1 MTIIHFITTDRDIH
15 LGEIIRSLRNF
26 KSCLDRQQ
34 LLQKT
39 WRKDTDLSESTPDTV
54 DFPLKRC
61 KFTGRK
67 GSHTD
72 LNPLIM
78 HKVIFL
84 IFILRFVL
92 MYLSIPVKISDIKS
106 SENFFQ
112 KFKLSLSIFIHF
124 YLDHLSCVVEVFFLE
139 KYAFLEC
146 MHVIHIDE
154 QYGAGNKLYWISQ
167 TSTLCVFKL

>member
-106 SENFFQ
+106 SENFFRSSN
-112 KFKLSLSIFIHF
+112 SLSQYSYTFILIT
-124 YLDHLSCVVEVFFLE
+124 YRVL
-139 KYAFLEC
+139 
-146 MHVIHIDE
+146 
-154 QYGAGNKLYWISQ
+154 
-167 TSTLCVFKL
+167 

>member
-15 LGEIIRSLRNF
+15 LGETIRSLRNF

-34 LLQKT
+34 LLRKT

-72 LNPLIM
+72 LNLN
-78 HKVIFL
+78 HRVIFL
-84 IFILRFVL
+84 IFILSFVL
-92 MYLSIPVKISDIKS
+92 MYQSIPVKISHMNS
-106 SENFFQ
+106 SERIFRSTN
-112 KFKLSLSIFIHF
+112 SLLTIFIHF